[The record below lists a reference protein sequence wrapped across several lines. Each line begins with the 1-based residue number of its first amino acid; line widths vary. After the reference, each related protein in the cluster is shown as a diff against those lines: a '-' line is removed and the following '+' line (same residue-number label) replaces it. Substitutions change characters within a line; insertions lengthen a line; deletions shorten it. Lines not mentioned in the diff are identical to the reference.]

1 MTCNYYESTNFENL
15 LSNTNSTY
23 SYCSNCNSG
32 FDLAYKNMAI
42 DAVLKQLLN
51 VLTTSNEGY
60 LILEVKVEN
69 DFIFLIINNVRII
82 SVDFKYDF
90 LNKDVYYLENIISEL
105 VEDSCN
111 FNLSNVDII
120 VCE

>member
-1 MTCNYYESTNFENL
+1 
-15 LSNTNSTY
+15 
-23 SYCSNCNSG
+23 
-32 FDLAYKNMAI
+32 MAI

-60 LILEVKVEN
+60 LKIEVKVEN

>member
-51 VLTTSNEGY
+51 LS
-60 LILEVKVEN
+60 LIH
-69 DFIFLIINNVRII
+69 I
-82 SVDFKYDF
+82 
-90 LNKDVYYLENIISEL
+90 
-105 VEDSCN
+105 
-111 FNLSNVDII
+111 
-120 VCE
+120 

>member
-60 LILEVKVEN
+60 LKIAVKIEN
-69 DFIFLIINNVRII
+69 DFILPIINNVTII
-82 SVDFKYDF
+82 SVDFNNF
-90 LNKDVYYLENIISEL
+90 VIALIIFIVVIYKL
-105 VEDSCN
+105 ILCDSYHC
-111 FNLSNVDII
+111 
-120 VCE
+120 